1 MDTSYSTTSSH
12 KKGKHL
18 SFEDRVIIQLR
29 IKDDFSIRAIA
40 REIGCSPTT
49 VSNEIKRGTVSL
61 YHDKVQRYKASAGQS
76 AYESNRNN
84 SCRHYAV
91 LEKSGFIEYVTRHF
105 FDDGWSLDA
114 CYGRALEDGTF
125 SKDEMVCTKTLY
137 NYVELGLISIKG
149 IDLPE
154 KLKRNTKTHRNNVN
168 KKVLGRSIEERPD
181 SVETRKEFGHWEC
194 DLVLG
199 SKKKEDDVLFTLLER
214 KSREL
219 LVIPIA
225 DKTAECVMN
234 AINGLREIYSEH
246 FDEVFK
252 TITTDNGSEFATL
265 STIEDT
271 VNTLVYYAHPYT
283 SCEKGSIERHNGL
296 IRRFIPKGKRIDQYS
311 NQQIAD
317 IETWCNSLPR
327 KILGYRT
334 PDEIFEEE
342 LDIIYQQDAA

>member
-1 MDTSYSTTSSH
+1 M
-12 KKGKHL
+12 
-18 SFEDRVIIQLR
+18 
-29 IKDDFSIRAIA
+29 
-40 REIGCSPTT
+40 
-49 VSNEIKRGTVSL
+49 
-61 YHDKVQRYKASAGQS
+61 
-76 AYESNRNN
+76 
-84 SCRHYAV
+84 
-91 LEKSGFIEYVTRHF
+91 
-105 FDDGWSLDA
+105 
-114 CYGRALEDGTF
+114 
-125 SKDEMVCTKTLY
+125 
-137 NYVELGLISIKG
+137 
-149 IDLPE
+149 
-154 KLKRNTKTHRNNVN
+154 
-168 KKVLGRSIEERPD
+168 
-181 SVETRKEFGHWEC
+181 ETRKEFGHWEC

-199 SKKKEDDVLFTLLER
+199 SKKKDDDVLFTLLER

-225 DKTAECVMN
+225 DKTAECVLN